1 MAFTKLDSGITKS
14 SLWSEPLHVRV
25 VFVSFLAEKDE
36 NGFVSASYSS
46 MQRICNVNKE
56 QFDEAIRILE
66 SPDPESRTEDFEGRR
81 LQKIEGGW
89 IVLNHEKYRLPEQI
103 KNEQRKEYMKNYMR
117 ERRKCE
123 GVNIN
128 KKLTGVNSGL
138 TSVSVSASVSSSS
151 FNSSNKDTV
160 DVTKKEVPLW
170 RTDFLEYCKIESES
184 FYNLLSDSAW
194 MAEQQKY
201 NPNLNIQ
208 LSLEKAHKQFW
219 CTEAGW
225 KHKKK
230 SRSNEL
236 DWKRTY
242 QNALSQRCN
251 QVWKTKEQQNNDQ
264 DSDGIVW
271 Q

>member
-1 MAFTKLDSGITKS
+1 MSFSKLDSGITKS

-36 NGFVSASYSS
+36 NGFVSAAYSS
-46 MQRICNVNKE
+46 MQRICNVTKE

-66 SPDPESRTEDFEGRR
+66 SPDPESRTADFEGRR

-138 TSVSVSASVSSSS
+138 TSVSVSVSESE
-151 FNSSNKDTV
+151 K
-160 DVTKKEVPLW
+160 KKEDCKGKEKDKPQRNIIPPRIEWV
-170 RTDFLEYCKIESES
+170 TEYCNERRNNVIPQKFFDHYSARGWMIGKNKMKDWQAAVRTWEQSG
-184 FYNLLSDSAW
+184 YNNPKPETKTGPRLS
-194 MAEQQKY
+194 
-201 NPNLNIQ
+201 
-208 LSLEKAHKQFW
+208 
-219 CTEAGW
+219 
-225 KHKKK
+225 
-230 SRSNEL
+230 
-236 DWKRTY
+236 
-242 QNALSQRCN
+242 
-251 QVWKTKEQQNNDQ
+251 
-264 DSDGIVW
+264 GIPDNV
-271 Q
+271 